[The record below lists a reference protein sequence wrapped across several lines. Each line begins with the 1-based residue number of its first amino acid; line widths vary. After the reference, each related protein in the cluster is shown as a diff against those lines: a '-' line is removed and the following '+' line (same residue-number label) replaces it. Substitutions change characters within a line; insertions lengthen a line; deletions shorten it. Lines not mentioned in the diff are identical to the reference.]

1 MNYRLGDLITINPRI
16 NLKKGKVTRK
26 IAMDDISPFTRDIK
40 SFSFSEYK
48 GGTKFQNGDTLMARI
63 TPCLENGKTA
73 FVNILK
79 PGEIAFGSTE
89 YFVLRAR
96 KKVMDPYY
104 LYYLSITQKFR
115 EVAIKSMTGTSGR
128 QRAQKEAI
136 EEFVV
141 NLPSLKEQGN
151 IAYRLK
157 ILDDKITL
165 NRQINA
171 NLLELAINE
180 FQHQFGNTSGNNHI
194 GDYISPKRGKALLKK
209 NVVHG
214 NVPVVAGGL
223 KPAAYHNKSNTEA
236 PVITISASGANA
248 GFVQI
253 WLQKVWSSDSSFI
266 DTSVTNDVYFW
277 YLLLKTRQ
285 SEIFD
290 AQTGSAQPHIYP
302 KHISQM
308 PLESID
314 LNEVSHFNKQITPI
328 FQKIGQNKAE
338 NGNLNKLKQ
347 VLLDQLF

>member
-171 NLLELAINE
+171 NL
-180 FQHQFGNTSGNNHI
+180 
-194 GDYISPKRGKALLKK
+194 
-209 NVVHG
+209 
-214 NVPVVAGGL
+214 VA
-223 KPAAYHNKSNTEA
+223 
-236 PVITISASGANA
+236 
-248 GFVQI
+248 
-253 WLQKVWSSDSSFI
+253 
-266 DTSVTNDVYFW
+266 
-277 YLLLKTRQ
+277 
-285 SEIFD
+285 
-290 AQTGSAQPHIYP
+290 
-302 KHISQM
+302 
-308 PLESID
+308 
-314 LNEVSHFNKQITPI
+314 
-328 FQKIGQNKAE
+328 
-338 NGNLNKLKQ
+338 
-347 VLLDQLF
+347 